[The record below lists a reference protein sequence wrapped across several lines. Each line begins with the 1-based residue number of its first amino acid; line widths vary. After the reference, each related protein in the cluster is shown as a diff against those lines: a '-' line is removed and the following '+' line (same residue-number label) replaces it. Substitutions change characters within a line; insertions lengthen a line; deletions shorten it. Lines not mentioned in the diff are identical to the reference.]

1 MAVDLKKISL
11 ERMEKRMRRQ
21 KLLQKE
27 EALLQVPRQP
37 AR

>member
-11 ERMEKRMRRQ
+11 EKMEKRMRRQ

-27 EALLQVPRQP
+27 EALM
-37 AR
+37 